1 MYQRN
6 VNRGPSG
13 CEKDFICILMQNC
26 VHDEYIKDILRIDET
41 MLDDRVWK
49 MMIAFGY
56 GVIIG
61 KREER
66 ARRKG
71 AKA

>member
-6 VNRGPSG
+6 ENRGPSG

-71 AKA
+71 AKG